1 MNTSPTEKSRT
12 KSKPLLAS
20 GEPGIKSGVKQE
32 KGATLFGSAAPV
44 HSGRQRRPQAVFEP
58 SLCNILTF
66 NVF

>member
-1 MNTSPTEKSRT
+1 MSRLWQFEMRVLCTKSLRPTE
-12 KSKPLLAS
+12 
-20 GEPGIKSGVKQE
+20 SGVKQE

-44 HSGRQRRPQAVFEP
+44 HSGRQRRPQAIFRA